1 MLTMFLCIF
10 LVARQR
16 CFSIL
21 GSVRFFMFADEF
33 VERTFFILLHK
44 MNLCQLLRYVAHAEV
59 EEERLTSAASVE

>member
-16 CFSIL
+16 SFSIL

-33 VERTFFILLHK
+33 VERTFFILHK

>member
-10 LVARQR
+10 LVARQK

-33 VERTFFILLHK
+33 VERTFFILHK